1 MSEIELDAAH
11 ANTPQAVTV
20 GDELVLHLHETPTSG
35 YRWTVEA
42 FDETILAARED
53 SFTPPGSGPLGASGQ
68 RRLCFVVVGPGQ
80 TALRLALR
88 RPWAPESV
96 AERFETTID
105 ASLGASSEPAEESVR
120 EP

>member
-1 MSEIELDAAH
+1 
-11 ANTPQAVTV
+11 
-20 GDELVLHLHETPTSG
+20 
-35 YRWTVEA
+35 
-42 FDETILAARED
+42 
-53 SFTPPGSGPLGASGQ
+53 
-68 RRLCFVVVGPGQ
+68 LCFVVVGPGQ